1 MIETTPET
9 DTAAAVLA
17 AARATRANID
27 REEARLLA
35 LAVDWAAMHSV
46 DSILE
51 AETLAAGAY
60 GEAGMPV
67 AGEGAPLVA
76 EFSVTEFAAAL
87 GLSTDAG
94 KRYVGHALELGTGCP
109 RVWRRVQ
116 SGGLRPWL
124 ARRIAEK
131 TLLLSMD
138 AAGFVDGTWRR
149 PRTGSDP
156 ARWTG
161 WSTRRSAA
169 TCPTKQRRRRLEH
182 ADGRY
187 FTVESRQVHSFD
199 GTLAVHGELDLADAM
214 ELETAIQAVAAQ
226 LKELGSTESLDVRRS
241 MAVGELARRQLAFD
255 LADPR
260 WWRRALRARLETTLA
275 RSCCTSTW
283 PRTP

>member
-17 AARATRANID
+17 AARATRAAID

-94 KRYVGHALELGTGCP
+94 KRYVGHALELRYRLP
-109 RVWRRVQ
+109 RVWKRVM

-131 TLLLSMD
+131 TLLLSQD
-138 AAGFVDGTWRR
+138 AAGFVDRHVAPTAHRIGPVPLDRLVDEAIGR
-149 PRTGSDP
+149 FMP
-156 ARWTG
+156 AE
-161 WSTRRSAA
+161 AEA
-169 TCPTKQRRRRLEH
+169 RRLEH

-199 GTLAVHGELDLADAM
+199 GTLAVHGELDLADAL
-214 ELETAIQAVAAQ
+214 ELETAIQTVAAQ

-241 MAVGELARRQLAFD
+241 HSGR
-255 LADPR
+255 
-260 WWRRALRARLETTLA
+260 
-275 RSCCTSTW
+275 
-283 PRTP
+283 